1 MNKLAYLWFG
11 FESALLVVANE
22 SFDSFALVIRYAF
35 EEFSS
40 EVYVPQN

>member
-1 MNKLAYLWFG
+1 MNKLAHLWFG
-11 FESALLVVANE
+11 FEGALLVVANE
-22 SFDSFALVIRYAF
+22 SFDSFALVIRYAL